1 MLTNS
6 KKLIAALM
14 SASLLAVPM
23 TASAGELPTNSNG
36 FYMLA
41 TESEDMSTYERVNVL
56 CVSPKSGGFVALQ
69 QGKGDRIHSTG
80 SNQSGKRDRVTF
92 NLGEADGGASQIHY
106 ALSDPETA
114 EQVGNL
120 HYINPGA
127 LGDPAKLPMT
137 SFSSIELDGARAEC
151 LMAPDIV
158 YLGVAAD
165 RKVKVTADETGVLM
179 LTEISNE
186 TGEPMRRVPNGYWT
200 ANRGEIY
207 FLFVDG
213 ARLTT
218 IKALGGLDYPVWRTS
233 AAELAKTPLD
243 LWDSPSA
250 FFTANMTKLGAKES
264 MTSYGLALHF
274 DRLVTCNHLAGE
286 TSGNAERDALVTESW
301 KKASC
306 DDVAP
311 NHPIYL
317 TEYADDYRISA
328 ALNALKPIY

>member
-186 TGEPMRRVPNGYWT
+186 TGEPMR
-200 ANRGEIY
+200 
-207 FLFVDG
+207 
-213 ARLTT
+213 
-218 IKALGGLDYPVWRTS
+218 LGGLDYPVWRTS